1 MGIFSASEMKRR
13 LTAFESVLEE
23 RRVDIALV
31 HTADNV
37 YYLSGVPLL
46 SEWGRPMW
54 VVVRPG
60 SESAIVGA
68 SIETEN
74 MAAYG
79 SLPLALSYADEERSA
94 DACLKHVM
102 SLAGGTRDSVIRFG
116 IERSAMTIDLYEALR
131 ASLPKATFVDIGEA
145 IAELRLIKSAEEI
158 EILKLGGTVAKIGAN
173 AFLDALSDGVPELTV
188 AGHAVAE
195 MDRALAALYPEGS
208 TSTYVYAQFAG
219 HTLTPHLHPTGR
231 RLRRGDLV
239 ALNVFPTIWGYCVEL
254 ERTFVF
260 GQATT
265 KQQSALDAVNEAFDA
280 GKEAVRPGER
290 MAKIDVL
297 TRRILERH
305 GYGAYIRHG
314 AGHAHGIM
322 IGAASREE
330 GGELRA
336 YNTGLL
342 QPNMANSVEPGIYLP
357 ELGGFRHSDVMIV
370 TDEGARCI
378 TDFPRDVVYANA

>member
-1 MGIFSASEMKRR
+1 MGIFSTVEMKRR
-13 LTAFESVLEE
+13 LAAFESALEE

-74 MAAYG
+74 MAAYS
-79 SLPLALSYADEERSA
+79 SLPRVLSYADEERSS

-102 SLAGGTRDSVIRFG
+102 SLTGSARDSAIRFG
-116 IERSAMTIDLYEALR
+116 IERSAMSIDLYEALR
-131 ASLPKATFVDIGEA
+131 ASLPRATFVDIGEA
-145 IAELRLIKSAEEI
+145 IAGLRLIKSAEEI
-158 EILKLGGTVAKIGAN
+158 EILNLGGTVAKIGAN
-173 AFLDALSDGVPELTV
+173 AFLDALTDGVPELTV

-195 MDRALAALYPEGS
+195 MDHALAALYPNGS
-208 TSTYVYAQFAG
+208 TSTYAYAQFAE
-219 HTLTPHLHPTGR
+219 HTLTPHLHATGR

-239 ALNVFPTIWGYCVEL
+239 ALNVFPTIWGYCIEL

-260 GQATT
+260 GQAT
-265 KQQSALDAVNEAFDA
+265 KEQQSALDAVNEAFDA
-280 GKEAVRPGER
+280 GKEAVRPGAGMGE
-290 MAKIDVL
+290 IDVL
-297 TRRILERH
+297 TRKILERH
-305 GYGAYIRHG
+305 GYGEYIRHG

-330 GGELRA
+330 GGELRT
-336 YNTGLL
+336 YNSGRL
-342 QPNMANSVEPGIYLP
+342 QPNMANSVEPGVYLP
-357 ELGGFRHSDVMIV
+357 KVGGFRHSDVMII
-370 TDEGARCI
+370 TNEDARCI
-378 TDFPRDVVYANA
+378 TDFPRDIIYANA

>member
-1 MGIFSASEMKRR
+1 MKRR
-13 LTAFESVLEE
+13 LAAFESALEE
-23 RRVDIALV
+23 RRIDIALV

-54 VVVRPG
+54 VVVHPG

-74 MAAYG
+74 MATYSAIHRV
-79 SLPLALSYADEERSA
+79 LSYVDEERA
-94 DACLKHVM
+94 VDACLNRVM
-102 SLAGGTRDSVIRFG
+102 SVAGGVRDATTRFG

-131 ASLPKATFVDIGEA
+131 ASLPNATFVDIGEL
-145 IAELRLIKSAEEI
+145 IAGLRLIKSGEEL
-158 EILKLGGTVAKIGAN
+158 EILELGGTVAKIGAN
-173 AFLDALSDGVPELTV
+173 AFLETLSEGIPELTV

-195 MDRALAALYPEGS
+195 MDRALAALYPDGA
-208 TSTYVYAQFAG
+208 TSTYAYAQFAD

-260 GQATT
+260 GEATAD
-265 KQQSALDAVNEAFDA
+265 QQSVLDAVNEAFDA
-280 GKEAVRPGER
+280 GKSAVRPGEG
-290 MAKIDVL
+290 MGEIDLL
-297 TRRILERH
+297 TRGILQRH

-322 IGAASREE
+322 IGAAAREE

-336 YNTGLL
+336 YNPGRLR
-342 QPNMANSVEPGIYLP
+342 PNMANSVEPGVYLP
-357 ELGGFRHSDVMIV
+357 KVGGFRHSDVLIV
-370 TDEGARCI
+370 TDQGARCI
-378 TDFPRDVVYANA
+378 TEFPRDIAYAHA